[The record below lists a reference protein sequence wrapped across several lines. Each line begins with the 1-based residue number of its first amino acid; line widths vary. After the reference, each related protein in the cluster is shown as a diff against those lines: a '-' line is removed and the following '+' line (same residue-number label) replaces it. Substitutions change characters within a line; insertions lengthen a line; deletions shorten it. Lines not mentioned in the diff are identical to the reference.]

1 MCFAREIRRGL
12 TALRHIPSADA
23 VGGALKRDGHL
34 NADAVGSGWG
44 IPTLAKVVTKKKKI
58 LIGNN

>member
-44 IPTLAKVVTKKKKI
+44 IPTLAKVVTKKKRF
-58 LIGNN
+58 